1 MYHSR
6 FRGTHYDAG
15 YRYGNL
21 IYKKGIRLEN
31 AFNLTDEKFAFGKL
45 CIKEY
50 EKVFPE
56 ILDEIRGMAKGQRVS
71 FEELASFIFSMYC
84 FVFNNLCTC
93 FAFKDEDNII
103 FGRNSDFITS
113 LADKYESTYYC
124 LDKGYS
130 FIGNTTAMIQME
142 DGINEY
148 GLAVGLTFIYPTV
161 IKPGLNS
168 GMLVRYLLEKCKS
181 VDEAV
186 KQLYKLPIG
195 SAQTI
200 TMVDSTGDMV
210 VVECNSE
217 NVEIVRPKESRSFVS
232 ATNHFL
238 SEKMIKYQFDGDD
251 DIHSHERYETVY
263 NALRNNTYSLKFAED
278 LLSGKLGFICQY
290 NRNEGFDTVWS
301 SIYDIKNK
309 NIYRVEGNPSRKKFK
324 EDTRLKFIY

>member
-31 AFNLTDEKFAFGKL
+31 AFNLTNEKLAFGKL

-84 FVFNNLCTC
+84 FVFNNRCTC
-93 FAFKDEDNII
+93 FAFKDEENII
-103 FGRNSDFITS
+103 FGRNSDFATS

-124 LDKGYS
+124 LDNGYS

-181 VDEAV
+181 VNEAV
-186 KQLYKLPIG
+186 EQLYRLPIG

-210 VVECNSE
+210 VVECNCE
-217 NVEIVRPKESRSFVS
+217 NVEIVRTKESSSFVS
-232 ATNHFL
+232 AANHFL

-263 NALRNNTYSLKFAED
+263 NAFKNNTYSLKFAQD
-278 LLSGKLGFICQY
+278 LLSGKLGFMCQY
-290 NRNEGFDTVWS
+290 NRKEGFDTVWS
-301 SIYDIKNK
+301 SVYDIKNK
-309 NIYRVEGNPSRKKFK
+309 KVYRVEGNPSRKKFK
-324 EDTRLKFIY
+324 EDTRLNFSY